1 MNKLIQQLSNIPK
14 GFENQIAIETSGS
27 IITYTGLAERVKTL
41 SLWLTNQGVNSVA
54 LHANNSIDWVVVD
67 LACQMAQLILTPI
80 PLFFTQ
86 SQYDQLLLSV
96 KPDILFSQK
105 NINFG
110 ERCDCEQVAL
120 GTYKLIQD
128 ENLDAPKCTA
138 KITYTS
144 GSTGTPKG
152 VCLSDDNQLAVA
164 SALVTR
170 IGLEAPRHL
179 CLLPLP
185 TLLENIAGVYCPLL
199 ACGTVVIASDA
210 ERGFEGSRLINP
222 NALLSCISN
231 IQPNSLILVPEL
243 LQVLVMATKNNWQ
256 PPSSLKFIAVGG
268 SRVSASL
275 LADAR
280 RLGLPVYQGY
290 GLSECSSV
298 VCINTPN
305 NDDLLCAGTVLPHL
319 QAQVVNNELVITGNA
334 FLGYLEDCHSWYK
347 TQVFTGDIAT
357 IENNK
362 IYIKGR
368 IKNTIINSFGR
379 NISPEWI
386 ESELLATGLFHQS
399 VVLGDSRPF
408 CMAVLVPIS
417 EQIND
422 TVIDKAVDQIN
433 SHLPDYAQIKA
444 NITLNQA
451 MTVEDGLYTANMR
464 PKRDQIK
471 QHYQTQIDAIY
482 VNFSVTKEEAA

>member
-27 IITYTGLAERVKTL
+27 SITYTGLAERVKN
-41 SLWLTNQGVNSVA
+41 SPLWLTNQGVNSVA

-67 LACQMAQLILTPI
+67 LACLMAQLILTPI

-105 NINFG
+105 HINFG

-243 LQVLVMATKNNWQ
+243 LQVLVMATKNNW
-256 PPSSLKFIAVGG
+256 PP
-268 SRVSASL
+268 
-275 LADAR
+275 
-280 RLGLPVYQGY
+280 P
-290 GLSECSSV
+290 
-298 VCINTPN
+298 
-305 NDDLLCAGTVLPHL
+305 
-319 QAQVVNNELVITGNA
+319 LVT
-334 FLGYLEDCHSWYK
+334 
-347 TQVFTGDIAT
+347 
-357 IENNK
+357 
-362 IYIKGR
+362 
-368 IKNTIINSFGR
+368 
-379 NISPEWI
+379 
-386 ESELLATGLFHQS
+386 
-399 VVLGDSRPF
+399 
-408 CMAVLVPIS
+408 
-417 EQIND
+417 
-422 TVIDKAVDQIN
+422 
-433 SHLPDYAQIKA
+433 
-444 NITLNQA
+444 
-451 MTVEDGLYTANMR
+451 
-464 PKRDQIK
+464 
-471 QHYQTQIDAIY
+471 
-482 VNFSVTKEEAA
+482 